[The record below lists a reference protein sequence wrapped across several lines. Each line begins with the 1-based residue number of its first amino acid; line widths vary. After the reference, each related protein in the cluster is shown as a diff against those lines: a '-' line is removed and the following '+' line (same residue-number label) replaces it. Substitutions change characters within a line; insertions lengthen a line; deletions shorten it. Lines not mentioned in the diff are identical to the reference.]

1 MTPASVASFAFV
13 RRTRALSVVATMA
26 ACLASLVASA
36 SCILADPPPELPKPV
51 RHHPIIIKGSVA
63 PPYTR
68 VLPELPTSFVVPVEI
83 LDPDTAYFY
92 NVFVDYDPIN
102 PRPADISSRPQTETT
117 LTFNL
122 ISSAPDPSNCH
133 SIELVV
139 ALGFD
144 PKSQHTPD
152 SNGADSI
159 LWWYNPSGDPGHCP
173 QYDAGGD
180 GAFPDQDAG
189 IFVPNEGGGS

>member
-1 MTPASVASFAFV
+1 MTPRSFAFA
-13 RRTRALSVVATMA
+13 RRTRTLSVAATIA
-26 ACLASLVASA
+26 ACVAWLVASA
-36 SCILADPPPELPKPV
+36 SCILADPPPELPKPPK
-51 RHHPIIIKGSVA
+51 HHPIIVKGSVV

-68 VLPELPTSFVVPVEI
+68 ILPELPHSFIVPLEI
-83 LDPDTAYFY
+83 LDPDSSYFY
-92 NVFVDYDPIN
+92 NVFVDYDPIS
-102 PRPADISSRPQTETT
+102 PRPADFT
-117 LTFNL
+117 
-122 ISSAPDPSNCH
+122 SAPQQSTTIDFGLSPVTDLSTCH

-159 LWWYNPSGDPGHCP
+159 VWWYNPSGDPGHCP

-189 IFVPNEGGGS
+189 IFVPNEGGGQ